1 MDESQRKTAFDE
13 ISQALQKAGIDTLDN
28 GDGTLTAYCANG
40 TAVRLTLDYV

>member
-1 MDESQRKTAFDE
+1 MDDAQKTAFDE

-28 GDGTLTAYCANG
+28 GDGTITAYCANG